1 MEGIDRRAHPRVEVA
16 LRCYDPSGY
25 ARTPIARTVNVSRRG
40 ALLAWNEP
48 VAGGSSPKV
57 GDALRLDVL
66 LPPSGLG
73 QRCIRCRGRVVRVD
87 DPLVAIEI
95 EQMEFRSY
103 APATPAALF
112 SSVQAAEG

>member
-16 LRCYDPSGY
+16 LRCYDPSGNV
-25 ARTPIARTVNVSRRG
+25 RTPIARTVNLSRRG
-40 ALLAWNEP
+40 ALLTWNEP
-48 VAGGSSPKV
+48 VAGGSPPKV
-57 GDALRLDVL
+57 GDVLRLDVL

-73 QRCIRCRGRVVRVD
+73 QKCIRCRGRVVRVD
-87 DPLVAIEI
+87 DPLIAIEI

-103 APATPAALF
+103 KPVTAAASA